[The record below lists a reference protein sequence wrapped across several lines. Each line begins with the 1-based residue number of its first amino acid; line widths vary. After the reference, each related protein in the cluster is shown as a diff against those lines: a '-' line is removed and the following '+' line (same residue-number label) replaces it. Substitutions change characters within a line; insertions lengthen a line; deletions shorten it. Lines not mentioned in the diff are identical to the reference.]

1 MHDKIEKT
9 VMHNQSELQGL
20 RKVCDKLTLVKPE
33 QESESDRPNHKVSR
47 SQGNKGIGADYSS
60 LDSETTGS
68 GHPWKYLAKV
78 LSSCVL
84 KEPLPGQHDTDSLQ
98 SLHEEKTRNTRSNA
112 QLVLPRKSTDSTPLQ
127 PIGLHV

>member
-1 MHDKIEKT
+1 
-9 VMHNQSELQGL
+9 MHNQSELQGL

-47 SQGNKGIGADYSS
+47 SQGNKGIGADYCS

-68 GHPWKYLAKV
+68 GQQLE
-78 LSSCVL
+78 SCVL